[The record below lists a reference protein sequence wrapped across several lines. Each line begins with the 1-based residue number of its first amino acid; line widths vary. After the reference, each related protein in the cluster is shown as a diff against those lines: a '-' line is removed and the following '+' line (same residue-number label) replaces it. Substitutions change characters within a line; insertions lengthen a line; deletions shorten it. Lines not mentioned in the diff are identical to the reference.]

1 MQRRPTVG
9 PGFQKAPFRE
19 RLPGTISK
27 LGKGTALQ
35 RRQSWGGGGVARV
48 GDRDGLVGVDGS
60 ENGNLRV
67 VRGGGSGSGSVRGSG
82 TEWLVGMRVV
92 GESCSGKS
100 VRGSGSSN
108 GDRESSTGVTS
119 TVCGIGRSISSNSS
133 GKSPLTMR
141 SPSVAPRT
149 SSTTARP

>member
-1 MQRRPTVG
+1 MG
-9 PGFQKAPFRE
+9 
-19 RLPGTISK
+19 S
-27 LGKGTALQ
+27 
-35 RRQSWGGGGVARV
+35 V
-48 GDRDGLVGVDGS
+48 GDRGGLVGVNGS

-108 GDRESSTGVTS
+108 GDREYTSGGAGGGGYSGRCDGESDAGMGSGGGRGWGKEGGEGWLFTSAWAQAPGRHLLGV
-119 TVCGIGRSISSNSS
+119 
-133 GKSPLTMR
+133 
-141 SPSVAPRT
+141 
-149 SSTTARP
+149 